1 MNSQANVDDAD
12 DADDAVSPV
21 FRRRPR
27 RRATRSTKSSPTSC
41 EPARNGKAYLAALD
55 VGIAQAERGDVVDAD
70 EVFGALRAKLEGMRA
85 AKRSSSSRRDPADLG
100 VATIMNRQTPT
111 DGWAFVLTVCCVVVV
126 VVRP

>member
-55 VGIAQAERGDVVDAD
+55 VGIAEAERGDVVDAD

-85 AKRSSSSRRDPADLG
+85 AKRSS
-100 VATIMNRQTPT
+100 
-111 DGWAFVLTVCCVVVV
+111 
-126 VVRP
+126 